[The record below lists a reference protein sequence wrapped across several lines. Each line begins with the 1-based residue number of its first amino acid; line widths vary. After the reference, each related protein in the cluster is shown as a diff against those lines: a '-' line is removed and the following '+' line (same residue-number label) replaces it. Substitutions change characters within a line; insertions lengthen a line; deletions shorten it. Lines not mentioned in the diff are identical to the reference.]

1 MFRIMFVSTSIISWN
16 HIHPVL
22 VHFSTALVPASLASD
37 VLGKYLNRS
46 SLTAAAWWMVLYGA
60 IATPVTAFAG
70 WMWSGQ
76 FPASASEHMSGLSAH
91 MWLGFALIFLFGA
104 MALWRAKTFTISQ
117 KPGNT
122 YLVFGALVVAALMY
136 QGFLGGQMTIG

>member
-1 MFRIMFVSTSIISWN
+1 MFVSSSIISWD
-16 HIHPVL
+16 HIHPGF

-37 VLGKYLNRS
+37 VLGKYLDRR
-46 SLTAAAWWMVLYGA
+46 SLTTAAWWMVLYGA
-60 IATPVTAFAG
+60 IATPITAFAG
-70 WMWSGQ
+70 WMWSSQ
-76 FPASASEHMSGLSAH
+76 FPASASVHMPGLSVH
-91 MWLGFALIFLFGA
+91 MWLGFSLIFLFGA

>member
-1 MFRIMFVSTSIISWN
+1 MMFVLTSIISWN

-37 VLGKYLNRS
+37 VLGKYFNRR
-46 SLTAAAWWMVLYGA
+46 SLTTAAWWMVFYGA
-60 IATPVTAFAG
+60 IATPLTAFAG

-76 FPASASEHMSGLSAH
+76 FPASGSEHMPGLSTH

-104 MALWRAKTFTISQ
+104 MALWRAKTFTISRI
-117 KPGNT
+117 PSNT